1 MQPMSQLCRLAAGLA
16 LVASIAVARPALAGP
31 DVAVVDMTRLMNEH
45 PESRELDKRLKRA
58 QEDAQAN
65 AEASEERLRAR
76 ALEIQKLQAEDPER
90 VVQQK
95 AYESERMQ
103 AEFSF
108 KWAQQ
113 QALRAYAASLESLYA
128 SVVTQVD
135 RYARENGIKVVL
147 QRRMDEPKAT
157 SPDDFFLRQRLR
169 VVVWHDPANDITD
182 EVLALLKAAGGAAG
196 APDVGT
202 PPTPPA
208 GG

>member
-1 MQPMSQLCRLAAGLA
+1 MHPMSQLRWLAAGLA
-16 LVASIAVARPALAGP
+16 LMASFAVTRPALAGP

-58 QEDAQAN
+58 QEDAQAQ
-65 AEASEERLRAR
+65 ATEQEERLRALS
-76 ALEIQKLQAEDPER
+76 LEIQRLPAEDPER
-90 VVQQK
+90 LAKQK
-95 AYESERMQ
+95 QYEMQRMT
-103 AEFSF
+103 AEFGF

-113 QALRAYAASLESLYA
+113 QALRAYATSLEGLYA

-169 VVVWHDPANDITD
+169 VVVWHDAATDITD
-182 EVLALLKAAGGAAG
+182 EVLALLKAAGGS
-196 APDVGT
+196 PDVGS